1 MPTLDLVEALQFA
14 SVIRHQF
21 LPAGSARLT
30 APGFIGAPRSAQSA
44 SNRATCIGD
53 GQLRPARVRTPRA
66 SNSRAMAARVVSP
79 ARWISAIT
87 VRVVALLV
95 VCSDLAAGAFAFGG
109 AFVLRSHMV
118 KSQHVQ

>member
-1 MPTLDLVEALQFA
+1 MTKLGHWELTERLK
-14 SVIRHQF
+14 
-21 LPAGSARLT
+21 SAFRPLGTRL
-30 APGFIGAPRSAQSA
+30 QSA
-44 SNRATCIGD
+44 GNRATCIGD
-53 GQLRPARVRTPRA
+53 GQSRPARVRTPRA
-66 SNSRAMAARVVSP
+66 SDSRAMTARVVSP